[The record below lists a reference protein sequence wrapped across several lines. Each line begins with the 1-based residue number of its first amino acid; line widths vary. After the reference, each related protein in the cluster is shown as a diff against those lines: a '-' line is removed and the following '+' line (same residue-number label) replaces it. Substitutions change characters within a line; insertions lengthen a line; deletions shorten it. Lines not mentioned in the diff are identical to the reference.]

1 MHLTSRPFIEPVP
14 VSEAAGYISPFSV
27 FPSPLFLD
35 TSKCSLFQCL
45 IVLVFE
51 VHRRLVLQRAVEPA
65 PVVNG
70 FNVFENHTPQPVL
83 GPVGTLLQSL
93 AFERAPERF
102 HRRVVVAVGFSAH
115 AGDQAAALQLLAVSP
130 TGILDASI

>member
-1 MHLTSRPFIEPVP
+1 MALTSSAIRPVLCSTWLNSDFRFNRA
-14 VSEAAGYISPFSV
+14 SSQRSASAWLAV

-102 HRRVVVAVGFSAH
+102 HRRVVVAVGFS
-115 AGDQAAALQLLAVSP
+115 
-130 TGILDASI
+130 